1 MRERIDG
8 ASFAQAIVHAAA
20 SINLQ
25 KQQINELNVF
35 PVPDGDT
42 GTNMGLTIST
52 AAAELKK
59 KQPRTVGEAAATNAS
74 ALLRGA
80 RGNSGVILSLLFR
93 GFSKAVKDKET
104 IDGRDLAIALDFGVA
119 AAYKAVMKPAEGTI
133 LTVSRL
139 AAARAAD
146 AARKTPNDPE
156 AVLEAAIAEGQV
168 ALEHT
173 IEMNPVLKKA
183 GVVDAG
189 GKGFLVILQGML
201 DSLRGLPLPEG
212 GEASKTE
219 AKTDYAAIAAEEI
232 TFTFDTVFI
241 VRKTTD
247 KELTS
252 FEAYL
257 NSIGDSLVIGEDDDC
272 FKVHVH
278 TDIPGAAL
286 TEAQKYGTLEL
297 AKIENMRTQAEDLAA
312 GRHIQST
319 DDLDEDDHDHHEGG
333 RKVAPPE
340 KKYGVVAVA
349 AGDGLAAVFKDL
361 GADGV
366 ISGGQTMNPST
377 DDIMKVIDA
386 TPAEIVFVLPNN
398 GNIIMAAQQC
408 IPLAEGKQVVV
419 LPTKTV
425 PQGISALMVMD
436 LEASQEDNVAAM
448 TEAIGNVHTS
458 EITYAARDSDF
469 DGFAIKQGDYL
480 ALTEHQLFGTD
491 QNLDTLLRRL
501 AEADAQQSAEF
512 INIFYGVDV
521 SEEDAQKALEL
532 FTECCPNAEITLLSG
547 GQPVY
552 YYMISAE

>member
-1 MRERIDG
+1 MRDRIDG

-146 AARKTPNDPE
+146 AARKTPDDPE

-173 IEMNPVLKKA
+173 TEMNPVLKKA

-212 GEASKTE
+212 GEESKTE
-219 AKTDYAAIAAEEI
+219 TKTDYAAIAAEEI

-241 VRKTTD
+241 VRKTTN

-257 NSIGDSLVIGEDDDC
+257 NSIGDSLVIGEGDDC

-278 TDIPGAAL
+278 TDIPAPLSPRPRSTAPWSWPRSRICAPRPRIWPPDA
-286 TEAQKYGTLEL
+286 TSRAPT
-297 AKIENMRTQAEDLAA
+297 IWRRTTTTTTRAA
-312 GRHIQST
+312 GRSPLPRRST
-319 DDLDEDDHDHHEGG
+319 
-333 RKVAPPE
+333 V
-340 KKYGVVAVA
+340 
-349 AGDGLAAVFKDL
+349 
-361 GADGV
+361 
-366 ISGGQTMNPST
+366 
-377 DDIMKVIDA
+377 
-386 TPAEIVFVLPNN
+386 
-398 GNIIMAAQQC
+398 
-408 IPLAEGKQVVV
+408 
-419 LPTKTV
+419 
-425 PQGISALMVMD
+425 
-436 LEASQEDNVAAM
+436 
-448 TEAIGNVHTS
+448 
-458 EITYAARDSDF
+458 
-469 DGFAIKQGDYL
+469 
-480 ALTEHQLFGTD
+480 
-491 QNLDTLLRRL
+491 
-501 AEADAQQSAEF
+501 
-512 INIFYGVDV
+512 
-521 SEEDAQKALEL
+521 
-532 FTECCPNAEITLLSG
+532 
-547 GQPVY
+547 
-552 YYMISAE
+552 